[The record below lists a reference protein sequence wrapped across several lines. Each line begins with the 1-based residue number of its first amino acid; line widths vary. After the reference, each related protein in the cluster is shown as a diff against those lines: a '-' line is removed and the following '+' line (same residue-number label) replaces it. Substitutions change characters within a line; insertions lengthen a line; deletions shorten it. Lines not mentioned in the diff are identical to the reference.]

1 MIEGLDK
8 ALEDCPQS
16 DMTVV
21 RKLIEELLDG
31 QGARGWQVVD
41 QSRFVRRLEDSESLP
56 RRCALL
62 SQSRALRATR

>member
-1 MIEGLDK
+1 MIKGLDK
-8 ALEDCPQS
+8 ALEGCAQADI
-16 DMTVV
+16 TLV
-21 RKLIEELLDG
+21 RKLIEGLLG
-31 QGARGWQVVD
+31 GRRAHGWQVAD